1 MKEDHIY
8 RVILTLRMIINSAQ
22 IICRTN
28 NQKTF
33 LNMVVFSSYK
43 TYNRINKNKG
53 GEKMK
58 EGLKEIFTIISLATA
73 SVASISVAV
82 KNFYEVRKDKKK
94 NKKKSPK
101 KRK

>member
-1 MKEDHIY
+1 
-8 RVILTLRMIINSAQ
+8 
-22 IICRTN
+22 
-28 NQKTF
+28 
-33 LNMVVFSSYK
+33 MVVISSYK